1 MIIFRIILVII
12 LFLFFISLFK
22 ISSGSLSITKLN
34 MSSLSFYTL
43 LMYCFIGSCMIFLG
57 FRDHYLVKKASE
69 DAISK
74 TSIALFYSYLA
85 LPLGMIII
93 NRLMG
98 IKKYNKFYNDYL
110 ERDIVDINTHQK
122 SIYSIIVTLSF
133 VGFLGLIYT
142 FYKIGYIPIVK
153 VITEKADTSV
163 LRIQIGRGFK
173 GNQYIRNLLVLNM
186 IPNLSYIS
194 YVYYRILHTKRWKY
208 QFIFLLLLSIICKTL
223 SFEKSPVVI
232 YLFQFYLLEIFL
244 GNIKSIKKPLFYMC
258 ILGTGFL
265 FVYYATTNYS
275 GGLFTLKSG
284 PIPRLILTQIATCYL
299 HFQAF
304 PNIHSYL
311 NGASFPTAI
320 SWIFNTDQSWI
331 RSGRVVME
339 IFNNS
344 GVKEGTAGVMNS
356 IYLAEAYANFGIIG
370 ILISPWL
377 VAFIMSIVSNFIL
390 KQRKTPMNIVL
401 YLIVTYTFSN
411 LLIGGFVDFFYNI
424 GLVFSFILII
434 GIDLIYRKGK
444 IYVTI

>member
-34 MSSLSFYTL
+34 VSSLSFYTL

-93 NRLMG
+93 NRMMG

-122 SIYSIIVTLSF
+122 SIYSIIVALSF

-163 LRIQIGRGFK
+163 LRIQISRGFK

-223 SFEKSPVVI
+223 SFEKSPVIV

-244 GNIKSIKKPLFYMC
+244 GNIKSIKKPLFYMGVLV
-258 ILGTGFL
+258 ILFL
-265 FVYYATTNYS
+265 FIYYATTNYS
-275 GGLFTLKSG
+275 GELFTLKSG

-304 PNIHSYL
+304 PNIQAYL
-311 NGASFPTAI
+311 SGASFPTAI

>member
-34 MSSLSFYTL
+34 MSSLSFYTI

-163 LRIQIGRGFK
+163 LRIQISRGFK

-244 GNIKSIKKPLFYMC
+244 GNIKSIKKPLLYMC